1 MWCLSLLLMIIIS
14 SKCSAKSLQIKE
26 NENNEIS
33 LYVKLLINDFNMKY
47 PAAKDVG
54 IFTLSKID
62 HREVNDLAEDIRK
75 SFPDTVAVNSPSLVY
90 ADNLYPHTYS
100 FIIIVSD
107 VTQNVSFPKFSDKH

>member
-1 MWCLSLLLMIIIS
+1 MWCLSLLLIIIIS
-14 SKCSAKSLQIKE
+14 SKCSAKSLQIEE

-33 LYVKLLINDFNMKY
+33 LYVKLLINDFNKKY

-75 SFPDTVAVNSPSLVY
+75 SFPDTVAVNSPSFNRAENFDLR
-90 ADNLYPHTYS
+90 TYS

-107 VTQNVSFPKFSDKH
+107 VTENVSFVKIRR